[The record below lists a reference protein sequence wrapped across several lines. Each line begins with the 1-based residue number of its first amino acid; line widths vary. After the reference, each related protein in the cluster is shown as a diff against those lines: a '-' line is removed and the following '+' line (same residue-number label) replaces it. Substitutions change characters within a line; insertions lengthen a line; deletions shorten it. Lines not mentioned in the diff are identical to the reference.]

1 MPVSGLVIQVDPA
14 QRNTIIST
22 LNNFDNVE
30 LTETPVGGPLVVVV
44 DVARMRE
51 EEVLFKEINDI
62 PGVNNV
68 TLSYHNFEDIAD
80 NQVN

>member
-14 QRNTIIST
+14 LRKTIIST

-30 LTETPVGGPLVVVV
+30 LTETPDGEPLVVVL
-44 DVARMRE
+44 DVKTMRE
-51 EEVLFKEINDI
+51 EEALFKKINDI
-62 PGVNNV
+62 PGVHNV

-80 NQVN
+80 DQVN

>member
-30 LTETPVGGPLVVVV
+30 LTETPDEEPLVVVL
-44 DVARMRE
+44 DVATMRE
-51 EEVLFKEINDI
+51 EEALFKEINEI
-62 PGVNNV
+62 PGVQNV
-68 TLSYHNFEDIAD
+68 TLSYHNFEDIA
-80 NQVN
+80 

>member
-1 MPVSGLVIQVDPA
+1 MPVSGLVIQVDPV

-22 LNNFDNVE
+22 LTDFENVE
-30 LTETPVGGPLVVVV
+30 LTETPDGEPLVVVL
-44 DVARMRE
+44 DVATMRE
-51 EEVLFKEINDI
+51 EEALFKEINDI
-62 PGVNNV
+62 PGVHNV